1 MMKDQDKINMEISI
15 GGETIELIVPF
26 QDQELNRSV
35 EDEINQ
41 LFSQWRKSFPKK
53 SEKGLMA
60 MIVYKYALKY
70 RQMMQQMQ
78 EATQKAEECLD
89 MIGTA
94 PENP

>member
-1 MMKDQDKINMEISI
+1 MEISI